1 MTSVA
6 AANVVIDHV
15 IGGRIV
21 RGADIEYRSRDRGAT
36 LRTPP
41 IDVGALASPRSVPPP
56 AADVPLGDVVEF
68 LSAVGDRLVLAD
80 NQHLQQ
86 AVDTL
91 VPLSTAPRRIIEQEY
106 IGIARAFGPEVLRGQ
121 LATIDAAA
129 LDGWRLVPTANGRP
143 SRVRAYPPRLVHLLA
158 GNSPSV
164 AAMTIVWTALLK
176 GVGLLKMPSNDPCT
190 AVAILKT
197 MVDVDPD
204 HPVLRSFSAVYWR
217 GGATEIEAVL
227 LRPQYFDKLVA
238 WGGDAALLH
247 AKQYI
252 GPGLELVAFDPKSS
266 ISLIGREAF
275 VSDEAL
281 QRAVDAAATDTT
293 LLNQDACASSRHHY
307 VEGSVEEVDRYCEA
321 LLPALGVERP
331 MATASGDPP
340 PNELRDEVDVLREL
354 APDYRVWGDY
364 SGAGLVVRSDSPI
377 SSYPD
382 KRTVNVVPVASLAQA
397 ATHANVA
404 TQTVG
409 VFPAERSGEV
419 RDILAARGVQ
429 RVVTLGEA
437 GYMEMLLG
445 LPHDG
450 MYVLP
455 RLARWVVEQ
464 GTPSTAE
471 LIDRA
476 PAS

>member
-1 MTSVA
+1 MTFVA
-6 AANVVIDHV
+6 ATDVVVDHV
-15 IGGRIV
+15 IAGRLV
-21 RGADIEYRSRDRGAT
+21 HGADVEHRSRDRGAS
-36 LRTPP
+36 LRTPT
-41 IDVGALASPRSVPPP
+41 IDVSALASARNVPPP
-56 AADVPLGDVVEF
+56 AADLPLDEVVNF
-68 LSAVGDRLVLAD
+68 LAAVGDRLVLAD
-80 NQHLQQ
+80 NEHLQ
-86 AVDTL
+86 AALDT
-91 VPLSTAPRRIIEQEY
+91 VAPLSTAPRRIVEHEY
-106 IGIARAFGPEVLRGQ
+106 RQIGRAFTRDVLRGQ

-129 LDGWRLVPTANGRP
+129 LDGWRLVPTADGRS

-164 AAMTIVWTALLK
+164 AAMTIVWTGLLK

-197 MVDVDPD
+197 MADVDPD

-217 GGATEIEAVL
+217 GGNTDIEAVL

-238 WGGDAALLH
+238 WGGDAALRH

-275 VSDEAL
+275 ASDEAL
-281 QRAVDAAATDTT
+281 QLAVDAAATDTT

-307 VEGSVEEVDRYCEA
+307 VEGGVEEVDRYCEA
-321 LLPALGVERP
+321 LLPALCVERAL
-331 MATASGDPP
+331 ATASGDPTP
-340 PNELRDEVDVLREL
+340 SELRDEVEVLREL
-354 APDYRVWGDY
+354 EPDYRVWGDY
-364 SGAGLVVRSDSPI
+364 SGAGLVVRSDEPMG
-377 SSYPD
+377 SYPD
-382 KRTVNVVPVASLAQA
+382 KRTVNVIPVASLIQA
-397 ATHANVA
+397 AAHANVA

-409 VFPAERSGEV
+409 IFPAERRAEV

-429 RVVTLGEA
+429 RVVPLGEA

-455 RLARWVVEQ
+455 RMARWVVEQ
-464 GTPSTAE
+464 GTKGSE
-471 LIDRA
+471 
-476 PAS
+476 